1 MEPYVTVAVSEAIA
15 ALIGALVAG
24 VIVSAKTNAKR
35 ASEEMRSIKRGLRA
49 ILRKEIVDAYTC
61 YVVEGQKMSVER
73 FEELDE
79 SFEAYKG
86 LGGNGTAKRLFEEIR
101 AKRPW
106 IVRE

>member
-24 VIVSAKTNAKR
+24 IIVSAKTNAKR

-49 ILRKEIVDAYTC
+49 ILRKEIVDAYTKF
-61 YVVEGQKMSVER
+61 VVEGQKMSLER
-73 FEELDE
+73 YEEIE
-79 SFEAYKG
+79 KSFEAYEG
-86 LGGNGTAKRLFEEIR
+86 LGGNGTAKKLFEEIR

-106 IVRE
+106 IVME